1 MNSRKGKE
9 IMIHAIAIDDELHA
23 LERLSRLLMN
33 HSEVQLQGLFETAE
47 DALSFIEENPVD
59 VVFLDIEMP
68 GKNGLLLAEDILDRN
83 DQINIVFVT
92 AYQEYA
98 LQAFELHAMD
108 YLVKPLTEVRLE
120 KTLRHLTRERQNPIR
135 PEKAKIRCFSQFTLS
150 YNKEIIRWNNSKA
163 KELLAF
169 LVHKRGVPV
178 DWEKIA
184 DALWP
189 DFSPPKAQTNFHAT
203 NYLLRKA
210 LARSGLSQ
218 IYENGRGNY
227 RIRPEQV
234 DCDYY
239 EFLQVMEDKSNSSE
253 AQKRRH
259 EVLTECG
266 GLYLEEDGYEWAY
279 PAQAELERNYKK
291 LMKNVQN
298 PRGND

>member
-1 MNSRKGKE
+1 
-9 IMIHAIAIDDELHA
+9 MIRAIAIDDELHA
-23 LERLSRLLMN
+23 LERLSRLLVN
-33 HSEVQLQGLFETAE
+33 HSEVQLQGLFVTAE
-47 DALSFIEENPVD
+47 DALSHIEKNPVD

-83 DQINIVFVT
+83 DQIDIVFVT

-120 KTLRHLTRERQNPIR
+120 NTLRHLTKERKSPMRREKTQ
-135 PEKAKIRCFSQFTLS
+135 IRCFPQFTVS
-150 YNKEIIRWNNSKA
+150 YNGEIIKWNNSKA

-210 LARSGLSQ
+210 LARAGLSQ

-227 RIRPEQV
+227 RIRPEEV

-239 EFLQVMEDKSNSSE
+239 EFQEIMKDIQRWSDNGNSLEELSRVM
-253 AQKRRH
+253 A
-259 EVLTECG
+259 
-266 GLYLEEDGYEWAY
+266 LYQGSYFEEDGYEWAY
-279 PAQAELERNYKK
+279 PIQAEMEEQYIKIKK
-291 LMKNVQN
+291 MSKTL
-298 PRGND
+298 